1 MPTSFIYFAS
11 GHTKLHNRTILSVLS
26 LLNHYSP
33 APEDRL
39 LVYTDNPAYYES
51 FLSGVPV
58 EYKLLPEAKLKE
70 MMGPD
75 DLIHRVKIG
84 IIEDAARAYPQN
96 NIFYIDSDTFFFAP
110 IADLLHKITPRQSI
124 MHKFEY
130 EMTFLGTYPL
140 HDKDHFRAVYE
151 ALRQK
156 TFYIGGVSVRIQP
169 EDFASWNAGIIG
181 LHHTNTA
188 WLQEVYELTDQLYAS
203 ARNHAC
209 EQYAFS
215 YILQTRTT
223 LIPCESC
230 NRHYWHRI
238 EKQIVDEFLQKRLD
252 EAFARQPLAR
262 KIALA
267 GDWCLGLLKKIPN
280 HPYWLR
286 YSAMIAFQ
294 ERRFAEGYR
303 LALRTLLANP
313 RQDLTFFKDIAYHTK
328 RMLLGK

>member
-1 MPTSFIYFAS
+1 MQTSFIYFSS
-11 GHTKLHNRTILSVLS
+11 GHAKLHNRTILSVLS
-26 LLNHYSP
+26 LLGNYALTP
-33 APEDRL
+33 GDRL
-39 LVYTDNPAYYES
+39 LIYTDEPAYYEP

-58 EYKLLPEAKLKE
+58 EYKLLPEAKIKE

-84 IIEDAARAYPQN
+84 VIEDAACTYPQN

-110 IADLLHKITPRQSI
+110 IGDLLQKIAPHRSV

-151 ALRQK
+151 TLRHK
-156 TFYIGGVSVRIQP
+156 TFHIAGKAVRIRP

-181 LHHTNTA
+181 LHHSNAA
-188 WLQEVYELTDQLYAS
+188 WLREVYELTDQLYES

-215 YILQTRTT
+215 YVLQKRTE
-223 LIPCESC
+223 LLSCEHC

-238 EKQIVDEFLQKRLD
+238 EKQIVDEFLQRKLTKEFERL
-252 EAFARQPLAR
+252 PLPL
-262 KIALA
+262 KIEHA
-267 GDWCLGLLKKIPN
+267 GKWCRFLLKKIPK

-294 ERRFAEGYR
+294 ERQFVKGYW
-303 LALRTLLANP
+303 LAMKTLAAAP
-313 RQDLTFFKDIAYHTK
+313 RQDVAFFKDIAYHTK

>member
-1 MPTSFIYFAS
+1 MQTSFIYFSS
-11 GHTKLHNRTILSVLS
+11 GHVKLHNRTILSVLS
-26 LLNHYSP
+26 LLGNYSL
-33 APEDRL
+33 AAGDRL
-39 LVYTDNPAYYES
+39 LIYTDEPAYYEP
-51 FLSGVPV
+51 FLSGVPI
-58 EYKLLPEAKLKE
+58 EYKLLPEAKIKE

-84 IIEDAARAYPQN
+84 VIEDAVRSYPQN

-110 IADLLHKITPRQSI
+110 IGDLLQKITPRRSV

-130 EMTFLGTYPL
+130 DMTFLGTYPM

-151 ALRQK
+151 TLRHK
-156 TFYIGGVSVRIQP
+156 TFYIAGKAVRIQP

-181 LHHTNTA
+181 LHHSNTA
-188 WLQEVYELTDQLYAS
+188 WLHEVYELADQLYAS

-215 YILQTRTT
+215 YILQKRTE
-223 LIPCESC
+223 LLSCEHC

-238 EKQIVDEFLQKRLD
+238 EKQIVDEFLQRKLT
-252 EAFARQPLAR
+252 EEFAGLPLPL
-262 KIALA
+262 KIEHASK
-267 GDWCLGLLKKIPN
+267 WCRFLLKKIPN

-294 ERRFAEGYR
+294 ERQFAKGYY
-303 LALRTLLANP
+303 LAMRTLVAAP

-328 RMLLGK
+328 RMLLEK